1 MTDSTLSSQGPES
14 AASGQVLPVDRYH
27 TGVRM
32 ASLALWFVVIMLFY
46 LIGRIL
52 FGLVGGE
59 ISGGSLLVLVVGA
72 IVLAQPVARWGE
84 KQLVARWT
92 SGRSV
97 RLESGAITLR
107 EKSGALRID
116 LRQKVNYW
124 RWWFVIRGRRGG
136 RVSSGHYCVAVRLA
150 QNDAAFSV
158 YAFLP
163 PKAAEAFGAR
173 YRFYELRGSNDKE
186 KTSLGGRDAVYL
198 AAERARWES
207 GAEVD
212 LADFETLLKHLAT
225 AVPEFATM
233 TAS

>member
-1 MTDSTLSSQGPES
+1 
-14 AASGQVLPVDRYH
+14 
-27 TGVRM
+27 M

-136 RVSSGHYCVAVRLA
+136 APGPERRRLQRVRLPPA
-150 QNDAAFSV
+150 QSRRGVRRA
-158 YAFLP
+158 LP
-163 PKAAEAFGAR
+163 LLRTAR
-173 YRFYELRGSNDKE
+173 VK
-186 KTSLGGRDAVYL
+186 
-198 AAERARWES
+198 
-207 GAEVD
+207 
-212 LADFETLLKHLAT
+212 
-225 AVPEFATM
+225 
-233 TAS
+233 